1 MNSKAIAD
9 GIAARFVGI
18 TATNGTDTE
27 TVSAV
32 ASLPNQV
39 GHVALLVYHPTGGYE
54 YLMSKIR
61 IGTFVYPVRLLRDPV
76 NVPSRSDWLY
86 AWFDALS
93 DLVGQHL
100 SLGLTYVTQALPVS
114 IRIELD
120 GENYAG
126 IDGTNRPFDVVELE
140 VQVTTNEVMTTQD
153 T

>member
-9 GIAARFVGI
+9 GIAAQFVNISATVAGASETV
-18 TATNGTDTE
+18 TAT
-27 TVSAV
+27 

-39 GHVALLVYHPTGGYE
+39 GHIALLVYHPTGGYE
-54 YLMSKIR
+54 YHASKIR
-61 IGTFVYPVRLLRDPV
+61 IGTFIYSVRLLRDPIS
-76 NVPSRSDWLY
+76 VPARSDWLY

-126 IDGTNRPFDVVELE
+126 VDGVNHPFDVVELE
-140 VQVTTNEVMTTQD
+140 VQVTTNEVMTTQAV
-153 T
+153 